1 MLTLKK
7 NAPVDEDT
15 AGLSTLLEGTASMLR
30 SASRFRPEEDFI
42 RYALDNSAIVAVT
55 DVRGTITYVNGTFCE
70 ISGYTQAELIGSNH
84 RMLKS
89 GLHDTDFFRAMY
101 REIAQGR
108 IWHGEICNRRKDG
121 SLYWVDT
128 TIVPHIS
135 ERGKADS
142 YTSIRFDITERK
154 QLEVDL
160 MASKE
165 HLKRLADLDPLTSLP
180 NRRRFQEFVES
191 TVERHAGTGDRF
203 HLALLDID
211 TFKEINDSFGH
222 HAGDQLLET
231 VAERLATHCL
241 KNGFISRLGG
251 DEFGIILTD
260 TTPAAAASTLEDVL
274 ESLRRPIE
282 IGVTARRCSAS
293 IGTATFPQDGQDSEA
308 LFKAAD
314 LALYHAKAL
323 GRDRCEAF
331 QPCLREA
338 AERRSDLLLEIES
351 GLRLD
356 AFVLHYQPI
365 VPGDGGLI
373 SLEGL
378 MRWRHPQRGLLT
390 PGAFQEGF
398 SDPAI
403 RAALGMFMLDRI
415 FQDLAGLS
423 STRLPLLRVA
433 MNLTNSDFRSDA
445 FVDRFFELAEETGIG
460 PERFC
465 VEVTEGMFLGLHQKR
480 VENGLQR
487 LHGAGVEIALD
498 DFGTGY
504 ASLTHLR
511 QLPFHRLKI
520 DRSFV
525 ANMVASPED
534 RAIIGGI
541 IDIAHSLGKQ
551 VTAEGVETIEQVDLL
566 RAMGCDH
573 MQGWYFGKACPPE
586 QLIETIDSIRH
597 HGLATRQARPQ
608 RLGATPSRTDA
619 PKRFVKD

>member
-1 MLTLKK
+1 MLTLEQA
-7 NAPVDEDT
+7 APAEEG
-15 AGLSTLLEGTASMLR
+15 AREYSTLLEGAASALR
-30 SASRFRPEEDFI
+30 AIARFRPEEDFI

-70 ISGYTQAELIGSNH
+70 ISGYTQAELLGSNH

-160 MASKE
+160 RASKE
-165 HLKRLADLDPLTSLP
+165 HLKHLANHDPLTGLP
-180 NRRRFQEFVES
+180 NRRRFQEFVEAA
-191 TVERHAGTGDRF
+191 VERHAGAGRCF
-203 HLALLDID
+203 HLALLDVD

-222 HAGDQLLET
+222 PAGDQLLQT
-231 VAERLATHCL
+231 VAARLAAHCPP
-241 KNGFISRLGG
+241 NGFVSRLGG
-251 DEFGIILTD
+251 DEFGIILAD
-260 TTPAAAASTLEDVL
+260 ASPSAAAAVFEAALQ
-274 ESLRRPIE
+274 SLREPIE
-282 IGVTARRCSAS
+282 IGASARRCSAS
-293 IGTATFPQDGQDSEA
+293 LGVAVFPQDGRTSEA

-314 LALYHAKAL
+314 LALYHAKSL
-323 GRDRCEAF
+323 GRDRYELF
-331 QPCLREA
+331 QPSLREA
-338 AERRSDLLLEIES
+338 VERRAELLLEIED
-351 GLRLD
+351 GLRDD
-356 AFVLHYQPI
+356 AFLLHYQPI
-365 VPGDGGLI
+365 VPSAGGPV
-373 SLEGL
+373 SLEAL
-378 MRWRHPQRGLLT
+378 MRWRHPQRGLLA

-398 SDPAI
+398 ADPAI
-403 RAALGMFMLDRI
+403 RAALGMFMLERV
-415 FQDLAGLS
+415 FQDLARL
-423 STRLPLLRVA
+423 RAACLPLRRVA

-445 FVDRFFELAEETGIG
+445 FVDRFFDLVAETGIG

-465 VEVTEGMFLGLHQKR
+465 AEVTEGMFLGSHQKR
-480 VENGLQR
+480 VEDGLRR

-511 QLPFHRLKI
+511 QLPLDRLKI

-525 ANMVASPED
+525 ANMVASQED
-534 RAIIGGI
+534 RAIVRGI
-541 IDIAHSLGKQ
+541 IDIAHSLGKR
-551 VTAEGVETIEQVDLL
+551 VTAEGVETIEQAELL
-566 RAMGCDH
+566 WAMECDH
-573 MQGWYFGKACPPE
+573 LQGWHFGKACPPE
-586 QLIETIDSIRH
+586 HLPDVIASLGGSPPSPRDR
-597 HGLATRQARPQ
+597 ANAREHRPA
-608 RLGATPSRTDA
+608 R
-619 PKRFVKD
+619 